1 MIFPKKFYLR
11 ISALF
16 LFLLVVMAVVQTIA
30 ARASYERR
38 QIEVDQRVN
47 AGLAAAMAAEIEP
60 FLGSPP
66 DLSRVGETIHY
77 MMVMNPAVEIY
88 LLDANGKI
96 LAFYAEPGKKIV
108 ADRVSVAPIKRF
120 LSPGAVFPIYG
131 DDPRH
136 PGEKKHFSAAHID
149 MPEGDSGYLYIV
161 LRSSLYDSAEMGLG
175 ERYLLLSLRQGL
187 FVALPIVALLGLV
200 VFFYS
205 TRRLEELNRVVRA
218 FGSDGYK
225 GRALISSGD
234 EIGEL
239 AASFNAMADT
249 IAANVEE
256 LRNADQKRRQLVAS
270 ISHDLRNPLSS
281 IRGYTETL
289 LERDGRLEPEARRR
303 YLEIV
308 LRNTDVLGRLVE
320 DLFELS
326 KLEARDAR
334 IRKERFSLSELVQDV
349 TLKMQ
354 PRAEEAGNTVR
365 ADIPD
370 SLHMIAGDVGM
381 IERLLTNLIDNAVR
395 HTPVNGNVTVSLSQQ
410 NGVVRVL
417 VADSGPG
424 IPPEDLPHLFER
436 FYIGDESRS
445 RAREG
450 SGLGLAISRRI
461 VELHA
466 GEIGVLMTSS
476 SGSVFFVDLPKGQGE
491 A

>member
-1 MIFPKKFYLR
+1 
-11 ISALF
+11 
-16 LFLLVVMAVVQTIA
+16 
-30 ARASYERR
+30 
-38 QIEVDQRVN
+38 
-47 AGLAAAMAAEIEP
+47 
-60 FLGSPP
+60 
-66 DLSRVGETIHY
+66 
-77 MMVMNPAVEIY
+77 
-88 LLDANGKI
+88 
-96 LAFYAEPGKKIV
+96 
-108 ADRVSVAPIKRF
+108 
-120 LSPGAVFPIYG
+120 
-131 DDPRH
+131 
-136 PGEKKHFSAAHID
+136 
-149 MPEGDSGYLYIV
+149 
-161 LRSSLYDSAEMGLG
+161 
-175 ERYLLLSLRQGL
+175 
-187 FVALPIVALLGLV
+187 
-200 VFFYS
+200 
-205 TRRLEELNRVVRA
+205 
-218 FGSDGYK
+218 
-225 GRALISSGD
+225 
-234 EIGEL
+234 
-239 AASFNAMADT
+239 
-249 IAANVEE
+249 
-256 LRNADQKRRQLVAS
+256 
-270 ISHDLRNPLSS
+270 
-281 IRGYTETL
+281 
-289 LERDGRLEPEARRR
+289 
-303 YLEIV
+303 
-308 LRNTDVLGRLVE
+308 
-320 DLFELS
+320 
-326 KLEARDAR
+326 
-334 IRKERFSLSELVQDV
+334 LSELVQDV